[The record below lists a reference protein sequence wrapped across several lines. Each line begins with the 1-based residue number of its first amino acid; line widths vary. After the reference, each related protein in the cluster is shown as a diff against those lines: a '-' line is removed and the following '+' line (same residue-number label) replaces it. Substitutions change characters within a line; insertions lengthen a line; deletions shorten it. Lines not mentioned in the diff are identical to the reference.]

1 MPASRRLVWLSRA
14 AVFLLLLPL
23 SVFPA
28 LAAEEGSVAGRV
40 LARDGQP
47 AADAQV
53 RLSGTPRTTRTGGD
67 GTFLLPGVPPG
78 SYFLEVASP
87 RSGSTVVPVEVVAGE
102 QSALE
107 IRLDPTIHAEAI
119 VVSASPEARSQGDL
133 AQPVSVVSG
142 DELLVVLQP
151 TLGETLSGQ
160 VGVAS
165 TSYGAGASRPVIR
178 GLAGDRVRVLASG
191 IGTGDVS
198 TTSPDHAVAVDAM
211 GAERIEIV
219 RGPATL
225 LYGSSAIGGVI
236 NVIHPAIPEYLPERP
251 LTGAVQLHGGSAAE
265 EKSGAVELGGSF
277 GKIAWHA
284 DYGRREAGDYEIPGL
299 AASEEE
305 LHEAEPFSG
314 RLENSGVESERGSA
328 GFSWVG
334 ERGFVGLSVGRYET
348 LYGIP
353 GHSHA
358 HGHEHEEPGEEGHGE
373 EEHDGGEES
382 VTSDLEQTRIDLKGE
397 WQLASGPFRGVKARL
412 GVADYE
418 HVELEGEEV
427 GTRFRN
433 DSWEGRLELPHRA
446 LGPFTGA
453 VGVQAARREFSAV
466 GEESFTPPSVTD
478 SWGLFAFE
486 EAATGPVRWQLGL
499 RYERQEARA
508 EATGVPQRSL
518 DGLSASLGWVWSL
531 SEPWSLGLALA
542 RSSKLPNAEELFSN
556 GPHAATRSYEIG
568 DPDLDVE
575 TSLGLD
581 LSLRRRT
588 GRLTGELNLFW
599 NRFSDFIYEQA
610 TGEAI
615 DDLPVYR
622 FTQADA
628 EFYGGELEAHLQLYH
643 VEPHHLEL
651 ELLADFVRAELRET
665 GQPLPRISPYRYGLA
680 LRYQG
685 SHLFARAEVRRVEE
699 QDQVAAFE
707 TPTPGHTLVHAAVG
721 YRFFLGDTVH
731 DLVLS
736 GRNLTD
742 ELALNHVSFLKEMAP
757 LPGRDLRLTWRVA
770 F

>member
-14 AVFLLLLPL
+14 VALLLLFSL
-23 SVFPA
+23 STLPA
-28 LAAEEGSVAGRV
+28 LAAEEGSIAGRV

-47 AADAQV
+47 AADTQV
-53 RLSGTPRTTRTGGD
+53 RLAGTPRLVRTAAD
-67 GTFLLPGVPPG
+67 GTFRLAGVPAG
-78 SYFLEVASP
+78 SYFLEAASP
-87 RSGSTVVPVEVVAGE
+87 RAGSTVVPVVVVSGE
-102 QSALE
+102 ETAVQ
-107 IRLDPTIHAEAI
+107 IQLDPTIHAEAI

-142 DELLVVLQP
+142 DDLLVLLQP

-165 TSYGAGASRPVIR
+165 TSFGAGSSRPVIR
-178 GLAGDRVRVLASG
+178 GLAGDRIRVLASG

-198 TTSPDHAVAVDAM
+198 TTSPDHAVAAEAM

-225 LYGSSAIGGVI
+225 LYGSSAIGGVV
-236 NVIHPAIPEYLPERP
+236 NVIHPAIPDYLPERP
-251 LTGAVQLHGGSAAE
+251 LTGAVQLHGASAAE
-265 EKSGAVELGGSF
+265 EKSGAVELAGALGR
-277 GKIAWHA
+277 IAWHA

-299 AASEEE
+299 APSEEE
-305 LHEAEPFSG
+305 VHEDEPFTG
-314 RLENSGVESERGSA
+314 RLENSGVESERGSV

-334 ERGFVGLSVGRYET
+334 ARGFVGLSVGRYESR
-348 LYGIP
+348 YGIP

-358 HGHEHEEPGEEGHGE
+358 HGHEEHGEEGHGE
-373 EEHDGGEES
+373 EGHGHEHGEEA

-397 WQLASGPFRGVKARL
+397 WQLLSGPFRGVKARL

-418 HVELEGEEV
+418 HVELEGAEV

-453 VGVQAARREFSAV
+453 VGLQAARRKFSAA
-466 GEESFTPPSVTD
+466 GEESFTPPSETE

-486 EAATGPVRWQLGL
+486 EAVTGPVRWQLGL
-499 RYERQEARA
+499 RYESQESRA
-508 EATGVPQRSL
+508 EAPGVPDRSL
-518 DGLSASLGWVWSL
+518 DGLSASLGWVWTPA
-531 SEPWSLGLALA
+531 EAWALGLALA
-542 RSSKLPNAEELFSN
+542 RSSKLPNAEELYSN
-556 GPHAATRSYEIG
+556 GPHAATRAYEVG
-568 DPDLDVE
+568 DPDLEVE
-575 TSLGLD
+575 TSLGVD
-581 LSLRRRT
+581 LSLRRKT
-588 GRLTGELNLFW
+588 GRLTGEVHLFW
-599 NRFSDFIYEQA
+599 NRFADFIYERA
-610 TGEAI
+610 TGEEI
-615 DDLPVYR
+615 DELPVFR
-622 FTQADA
+622 FVQDDA
-628 EFYGGELEAHLQLYH
+628 EFWGGELEAHLQLYH

-651 ELLADFVRAELRET
+651 ELLADFVRAELRDSGE
-665 GQPLPRISPYRYGLA
+665 PLPRIPPYRYGAA

-685 SHLFARAEVRRVEE
+685 SRLFGRVEVRRVAE
-699 QDQVAAFE
+699 QDRVAELE

-721 YRFFLGDTVH
+721 YRFFAGGTVH

-757 LPGRDLRLTWRVA
+757 LPGRDIRLTWRVA

>member
-14 AVFLLLLPL
+14 VALLLLFSL
-23 SVFPA
+23 SALPA

-53 RLSGTPRTTRTGGD
+53 RLAGTPRLTRTSAD
-67 GTFLLPGVPPG
+67 GTFRLAGVPPG

-87 RSGSTVVPVEVVAGE
+87 RAGSTVVAVEVVAGE
-102 QSALE
+102 ESALE
-107 IRLDPTIHAEAI
+107 VQLDPAIHAEAI
-119 VVSASPEARSQGDL
+119 VVSASPEARSLGDL

-165 TSYGAGASRPVIR
+165 TSYGAGSSRPVIR
-178 GLAGDRVRVLASG
+178 GLAGDRIRVLASG

-225 LYGSSAIGGVI
+225 LYGSSAIGGVV

-251 LTGAVQLHGGSAAE
+251 LTGAVQLHGASAAE

-299 AASEEE
+299 PESGEEE
-305 LHEAEPFSG
+305 HEDGEHEDEPFSG
-314 RLENSGVESERGSA
+314 RLENSGVESERGSV

-358 HGHEHEEPGEEGHGE
+358 HGHGHEEHGEEEHGE
-373 EEHDGGEES
+373 EEHDDGEES

-418 HVELEGEEV
+418 HVELEGDEV

-453 VGVQAARREFSAV
+453 IGMQAGRREFSAV

-486 EAATGPVRWQLGL
+486 EAVTGPVRWQLGL

-508 EATGVPQRSL
+508 EAPGAPERSL
-518 DGLSASLGWVWSL
+518 DGLSASLGWVWSPA
-531 SEPWSLGLALA
+531 EAWSLGLALA

-568 DPDLDVE
+568 DPDLEVE

-588 GRLTGELNLFW
+588 GRLTGEVHFFW
-599 NRFSDFIYEQA
+599 NRFADFIYERA
-610 TGEAI
+610 TGEEI
-615 DDLPVYR
+615 DELPVYR
-622 FTQADA
+622 YTQADA
-628 EFYGGELEAHLQLYH
+628 EFWGGELEAHLQLYH

-651 ELLADFVRAELRET
+651 ELLADWVRAELRET
-665 GQPLPRISPYRYGLA
+665 GQP
-680 LRYQG
+680 
-685 SHLFARAEVRRVEE
+685 
-699 QDQVAAFE
+699 
-707 TPTPGHTLVHAAVG
+707 
-721 YRFFLGDTVH
+721 
-731 DLVLS
+731 
-736 GRNLTD
+736 
-742 ELALNHVSFLKEMAP
+742 
-757 LPGRDLRLTWRVA
+757 
-770 F
+770 